1 MNHPAK
7 RHSRTLLRE
16 IVNRAL
22 LVILGFLFAFT
33 LIEVGLHLV
42 IPAPETV
49 HMVDPWIGKRFIP
62 NKESISQGADKFKVA
77 WKAHIKANSLGWN
90 SIEFTSKK
98 PEGITRITHI
108 GDSITEGIHVDTDK
122 NFSSLLNNLL
132 PNIESINL
140 GIAGNG
146 TYPELLTYRHY
157 GREYDP
163 DIVILWFSDND
174 FRDNLL
180 VKQVIGTDQNA
191 VIQNNDLGWLKKILL
206 DNLRSPRLLYSI
218 FFKNHLVVSALIK
231 TGLLSM
237 EPQEY
242 NAAIPLLY
250 RTTVL
255 DTPERRDSTAI
266 TTKLLETLANDV
278 QGDGKTLI
286 IGYVPSYFETSEN
299 SEKELRELFP
309 AIGDQMIEKKYPQ
322 KTTEAIAK
330 KMNVPYF
337 DLTDT
342 FIKNMNAGGVPQIPG
357 DGHLSVQGHDLVAK
371 SLALWLREKNL
382 CCKQ

>member
-1 MNHPAK
+1 MNDK
-7 RHSRTLLRE
+7 KIWTLLRSA
-16 IVNRAL
+16 ISKTL
-22 LVILGFLFAFT
+22 LVLLGILLAFI
-33 LIEVGLHLV
+33 LIEIGLHIV

-62 NKESISQGADKFKVA
+62 NKESVSQGSDKFQVA

-90 SIEFTSKK
+90 SIEFTPEK
-98 PEGITRITHI
+98 PEDITRIMHI

-174 FRDNLL
+174 FRDNML
-180 VKQVIGTDQNA
+180 VKQVVGTDQDK
-191 VIQNNDLGWLKKILL
+191 VVQSNNLGWLKKIML

-218 FFKNHLVVSALIK
+218 FFKNRLVVSTLIK
-231 TGLLSM
+231 AGMLSM

-242 NAAIPLLY
+242 GAAIPLLY

-255 DTPERRDSTAI
+255 DTPERNDSTAI
-266 TTKLLETLANDV
+266 TTKLLETLANEV
-278 QGDGKTLI
+278 QSDGKTLI
-286 IGYVPSYFETSEN
+286 IGYVPSYFETSES
-299 SEKELRELFP
+299 SEKELRDLFP
-309 AIGDQMIEKKYPQ
+309 AIGDQNIEKKYPQ
-322 KTTEAIAK
+322 KTTEAIAN

-342 FIKNMNAGGVPQIPG
+342 FIKNMKSGGVPQIPG
-357 DGHLSVQGHDLVAK
+357 DGHLSVQGHDLVAT
-371 SLALWLREKNL
+371 SLALWLKEKNL